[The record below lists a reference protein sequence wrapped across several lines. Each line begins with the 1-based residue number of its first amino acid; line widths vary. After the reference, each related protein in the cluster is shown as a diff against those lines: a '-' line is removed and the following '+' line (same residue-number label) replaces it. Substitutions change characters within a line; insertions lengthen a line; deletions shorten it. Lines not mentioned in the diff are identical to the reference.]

1 MPYRRICGDRKLS
14 NRLTSASAPN
24 TNKTYGGNL
33 LLDYAMYFM
42 PYIVDSVVRS
52 STTKTWRPE
61 MSPRPTEHSR
71 PPRCA
76 PPCAPCAPP
85 VAFGIRL
92 EAQNLTSTPRK
103 VLILQPNMFIERG
116 DCVSLTA
123 QCNTARGGG
132 SNAYVDVQ
140 CLTGT
145 WGESLGDDLCLH
157 GLPACDKVDV

>member
-1 MPYRRICGDRKLS
+1 MGKIYS
-14 NRLTSASAPN
+14 
-24 TNKTYGGNL
+24 
-33 LLDYAMYFM
+33 YAMYFM

-71 PPRCA
+71 PLRCA

-92 EAQNLTSTPRK
+92 EAQNLTWLPRK

-123 QCNTARGGG
+123 QCNTAHGGG
-132 SNAYVDVQ
+132 GNAYVDVQ
-140 CLTGT
+140 CLTST
-145 WGESLGDDLCLH
+145 WGESLDGDLCLH
-157 GLPACDKVDV
+157 GLLLCDKVDA

>member
-1 MPYRRICGDRKLS
+1 MGKIHC
-14 NRLTSASAPN
+14 
-24 TNKTYGGNL
+24 
-33 LLDYAMYFM
+33 YAMYFM

-71 PPRCA
+71 SPRCA

-92 EAQNLTSTPRK
+92 EAQNLSSPPRK

-123 QCNTARGGG
+123 QCNTARAIRRVVVAAMRTSTFSVLPARGG
-132 SNAYVDVQ
+132 SRWMVIYVFMGSSCVTKSMSDT
-140 CLTGT
+140 LR
-145 WGESLGDDLCLH
+145 
-157 GLPACDKVDV
+157 

>member
-1 MPYRRICGDRKLS
+1 MGKIYS
-14 NRLTSASAPN
+14 
-24 TNKTYGGNL
+24 
-33 LLDYAMYFM
+33 YAMYFM

-132 SNAYVDVQ
+132 GNAYVDVQ
-140 CLTGT
+140 CLTST
-145 WGESLGDDLCLH
+145 WGESLDGDLCLH
-157 GLPACDKVDV
+157 GLLLCDKVDV

>member
-1 MPYRRICGDRKLS
+1 MGKIYS
-14 NRLTSASAPN
+14 
-24 TNKTYGGNL
+24 
-33 LLDYAMYFM
+33 YAMYFM

-92 EAQNLTSTPRK
+92 EAQNLTSPPRK

-132 SNAYVDVQ
+132 GSAYVDVR

-145 WGESLGDDLCLH
+145 LGESLGDDLCLH